1 MTLYDISSDI
11 FALNLALSFAVT
23 FEGYPWVYMG
33 DYPNT
38 FVLLMG
44 V

>member
-1 MTLYDISSDI
+1 MTLYDISPDLYAI
-11 FALNLALSFAVT
+11 NLALSFTVT

-33 DYPNT
+33 DYPNVY
-38 FVLLMG
+38 VLLMG